1 MQTSVVVDIHERESG
16 IVRALHELDVMTE
29 IRSLPLADY
38 EAGLALVERK
48 SVFDLHA
55 AIIEGR
61 FWPQIGRLSRTARR
75 PYLLVEGVDLDA
87 GPLKPASARGAV
99 LAVGELGIAVIR
111 TSGAADSA
119 LWLKVLAGRQRR
131 RRRTTRV
138 YAQRP
143 APDEA
148 AEAMLAAVPG
158 ISAVLAGA
166 LLERFGSVA
175 AVLAAGPEE
184 WLSTRGIGPKR
195 AHALSQTLTEAR
207 ATPSRARSARQGPST

>member
-1 MQTSVVVDIHERESG
+1 
-16 IVRALHELDVMTE
+16 MTE

-99 LAVGELGIAVIR
+99 LAVGELGI
-111 TSGAADSA
+111 
-119 LWLKVLAGRQRR
+119 
-131 RRRTTRV
+131 
-138 YAQRP
+138 
-143 APDEA
+143 
-148 AEAMLAAVPG
+148 
-158 ISAVLAGA
+158 
-166 LLERFGSVA
+166 
-175 AVLAAGPEE
+175 
-184 WLSTRGIGPKR
+184 GIGPKR

-207 ATPSRARSARQGPST
+207 ATPSRP